1 MGVLRVIQPWFMLLL
16 VRTFIVEPRDETA
29 QYLWAAGVCLSTL
42 LITLTSNPC
51 LFYLGR
57 LSQRCRISLS
67 SLVQRKVWPSW
78 LPLTTYQY
86 YLLLTKTNSF
96 IFYFF
101 WICICDLG
109 PSFKR
114 IQSANWSRSN
124 HEFDLKWHFCHRI
137 RLDADTISFG
147 GSITAFLIC
156 GLSLRRVWV
165 EHSCRTGIHLDL
177 HAFPM

>member
-1 MGVLRVIQPWFMLLL
+1 MGFHRVIQPWFMLLL

-57 LSQRCRISLS
+57 LSQRCRIALS
-67 SLVQRKVWPSW
+67 SLVQRKV
-78 LPLTTYQY
+78 Y
-86 YLLLTKTNSF
+86 
-96 IFYFF
+96 
-101 WICICDLG
+101 LG

-114 IQSANWSRSN
+114 LQPANWSRSN
-124 HEFDLKWHFCHRI
+124 HQFDLKWHVCHRT

-147 GSITAFLIC
+147 GPTTTYLIC
-156 GLSLRRVWV
+156 GLSLRWVWV
-165 EHSCRTGIHLDL
+165 EHSCRTGFHINL